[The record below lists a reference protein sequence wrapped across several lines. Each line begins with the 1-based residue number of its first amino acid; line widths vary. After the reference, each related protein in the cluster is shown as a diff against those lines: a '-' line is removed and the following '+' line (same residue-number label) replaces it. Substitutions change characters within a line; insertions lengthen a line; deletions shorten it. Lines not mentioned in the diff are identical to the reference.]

1 MKNTKKILFSLIALV
16 FLAMAT
22 TSFAQTR
29 YAMSTD
35 AEIKVAGTSTLHDW
49 EMITEKATGQAVFTL
64 ENGVLKGI
72 QSLSVTMIAE
82 SMKSGKGQM
91 DKNAYK
97 ALKTDKNPNIKY
109 TLKEIKP
116 GQGNSWTATGD
127 LTIAGVTKTLTIPV
141 VAKQVGTAY
150 EFSGSIDTKLTDFKI
165 DPPTAMLGTIKT
177 GNDVTLSF
185 SAKFNQSN

>member
-16 FLAMAT
+16 FLAMAS

-72 QSLSVTMIAE
+72 QSLSVTMVAE

-141 VAKQVGTAY
+141 IAKQVGTAY
-150 EFSGSIDTKLTDFKI
+150 DFSGSIATKLTDFKI

>member
-1 MKNTKKILFSLIALV
+1 MKNAKKIFSSLIALV

-64 ENGVLKGI
+64 DNGVLKGI
-72 QSLSVTMIAE
+72 QSLSVTMVAE
-82 SMKSGKGQM
+82 SMKSGKSQM

-97 ALKTDKNPNIKY
+97 ALKSDKNPNIKY
-109 TLKEIKP
+109 TLKDIKP
-116 GQGNSWTATGD
+116 GQGDSWTATGD

-141 VAKQVGTAY
+141 VAKRVGTAY
-150 EFSGSIDTKLTDFKI
+150 EFSGSIATKLTDFKI